1 MVMGLRCM
9 FMELALFSLVL
20 TIVATSVAAQAKPG
34 CQTHCGNISIPY
46 PFGTGSAADCHIN
59 DSFFIRC
66 DTSSDPP
73 RAFLNT
79 TDIEVL
85 HISVDGYLRIR
96 YPIAHDCY
104 TSSGGG
110 DTYLYTG
117 FTLEK
122 FFISHTRNMFTAIG
136 CDTYA
141 YVEGFVGRMYST
153 GCMSFC
159 YEEADVVNGSCL
171 GIGCCQTALP
181 KGVTD
186 YEISFDS
193 YWNHS
198 KVLSFNPCSYGFAV
212 EDGVYNFSLSH
223 FLDPDFG
230 KKKFPIIHDWTIG
243 NESCTEAR
251 MNPQNYACKENSACI
266 VPENGRGYLC
276 KCLHGFQGN
285 PYLSHG
291 CQDINECET
300 LKPCSRICNNLVGSY
315 NCSCPEGFEGDG
327 QREGTGCSPKAKPQ
341 FPILAATLGM
351 CISLLFSLL
360 CCSWVYL
367 GVRERKLNKLK
378 QRNFQ
383 QNGGILLRE
392 RLSEREEYGETS
404 KIFTVEELKKATN
417 NYHESRI
424 LGRGGQG
431 TVYKGTLPDGRS
443 VAIKKSIIGDQSQ
456 VQQFIEVIV
465 LSQINHRNVVKL
477 LGCCL
482 ETQVP
487 LLVYEYVRNGTLFD
501 RLHNVD
507 HASVMTWG
515 TRLKI
520 ATEAAEALSYLHSAA
535 SPPIIHRLKAV
546 CFERP
551 EHERNLSLYFVSVM
565 QEGRLLDIID
575 GRVVDD
581 RNIEELKEVAT
592 LARRCVRVKG
602 EERPSM
608 KEVAS
613 ELQGFR
619 ATGKFR
625 QEEGD
630 LYEVEFEDL
639 LYVLYNNGTEC
650 DCSTGIS

>member
-1 MVMGLRCM
+1 MGLRCM

-443 VAIKKSIIGDQSQ
+443 VAIKKSIIG
-456 VQQFIEVIV
+456 
-465 LSQINHRNVVKL
+465 
-477 LGCCL
+477 
-482 ETQVP
+482 
-487 LLVYEYVRNGTLFD
+487 
-501 RLHNVD
+501 
-507 HASVMTWG
+507 
-515 TRLKI
+515 
-520 ATEAAEALSYLHSAA
+520 
-535 SPPIIHRLKAV
+535 LKAV

>member
-1 MVMGLRCM
+1 M

-20 TIVATSVAAQAKPG
+20 TIIATSVAVQTKPG
-34 CQTHCGNISIPY
+34 CQTHCGNITIPY
-46 PFGTGSAADCHIN
+46 PFGTGSADCYIN
-59 DSFFIRC
+59 ESFFIRC
-66 DTSSDPP
+66 DIGFDPP

-96 YPIAHDCY
+96 YQIAHDCY
-104 TSSGGG
+104 NSSGGG
-110 DTYLYTG
+110 HTYIYTG

-141 YVEGFVGRMYST
+141 YVEGFVGRTYST

-159 YEEADVVNGSCL
+159 YEEADVVNGSCF
-171 GIGCCQTALP
+171 GIGCCQTAFP

-193 YWNHS
+193 YWSHS

-212 EDGVYNFSLSH
+212 EDGVYNFSLTH

-230 KKKFPIIHDWTIG
+230 KKKLPIILDWTIG
-243 NESCTEAR
+243 NESCREAR

-285 PYLSHG
+285 PYLSNG

-327 QREGTGCSPKAKPQ
+327 RRNGTGCSPKAKPQ
-341 FPILAATLGM
+341 FPILAATLGI

-367 GVRERKLNKLK
+367 GVRQRKLNKLK
-378 QRNFQ
+378 QHNFQ

-392 RLSEREEYGETS
+392 RLSERGEYG
-404 KIFTVEELKKATN
+404 
-417 NYHESRI
+417 
-424 LGRGGQG
+424 
-431 TVYKGTLPDGRS
+431 
-443 VAIKKSIIGDQSQ
+443 
-456 VQQFIEVIV
+456 
-465 LSQINHRNVVKL
+465 
-477 LGCCL
+477 
-482 ETQVP
+482 
-487 LLVYEYVRNGTLFD
+487 
-501 RLHNVD
+501 
-507 HASVMTWG
+507 
-515 TRLKI
+515 
-520 ATEAAEALSYLHSAA
+520 
-535 SPPIIHRLKAV
+535 LKAIS
-546 CFERP
+546 FERP
-551 EHERNLSLYFVSVM
+551 EHERNLSVYFASVTK
-565 QEGRLLDIID
+565 EGRLLDIID

-592 LARRCVRVKG
+592 LAGRCVRVKG

-613 ELQGFR
+613 ELQGLR
-619 ATGKFR
+619 AMGKFR
-625 QEEGD
+625 REKGD
-630 LYEVEFEDL
+630 LYEVELEEL
-639 LYVLYNNGTEC
+639 LYELNNDAEC
-650 DCSTGIS
+650 DCSTSTSIGPDSMNKYVISGIYGAR